1 MWVALAAAVLVWP
14 VQASAK
20 AQAKDYAGADG
31 GWLVYAVGSIKFG
44 LDFSFSY
51 APLAGTAAA
60 ADKAWEGRIEPR
72 LGGAIYLKVKNPDF
86 QGDESGHV
94 VVRRLP
100 PGRYSVTRFDFAGGI
115 GGTAYYWSPAKPFAL
130 PFEIRPGEATYIGS
144 FMRAA
149 SLGTPL
155 RAKLGAAGVFVVADR
170 SARDLPLA
178 AARLPAGTRITAEV
192 TDVTAFGS
200 EALRTEQP

>member
-1 MWVALAAAVLVWP
+1 MWAALAAAVLAWAAP
-14 VQASAK
+14 ASAR
-20 AQAKDYAGADG
+20 ARDKDYAGADG
-31 GWLVYAVGSIKFG
+31 GWLVYAVGSIKMG
-44 LDFSFSY
+44 LDFEFSY
-51 APLAGTAAA
+51 APLPGTAAA
-60 ADKAWEGRIEPR
+60 ADKAWRGKIEPR
-72 LGGAIYLKVKNPDF
+72 LGGAIYLRVKNPDF
-86 QGDESGHV
+86 EGDESGHV

-115 GGTAYYWSPAKPFAL
+115 GGTAFSWSSAKPFAL
-130 PFEIRPGEATYIGS
+130 PFEIRAGEATYIGS
-144 FMRAA
+144 FMRAV

-155 RAKLGAAGVFVVADR
+155 QAKLGAAGFFVIADR
-170 SARDLPLA
+170 SARDLPIA